1 MVATCLYVER
11 TDVAD
16 AGDIRRG
23 HVERMSTV
31 TALEDAV
38 RKQVDFVLAED
49 EEVDESV
56 VLGNVDS
63 YNVQELVEENR
74 LHHRQLRVAY
84 KRQARRITSL
94 LVLYIVRLSP
104 VSVTCVLSFYCDE

>member
-1 MVATCLYVER
+1 VATYLHFER

-16 AGDIRRG
+16 AGDIRRR

-56 VLGNVDS
+56 VLRNVDS

-84 KRQARRITSL
+84 KREARRITSL
-94 LVLYIVRLSP
+94 HILYIV
-104 VSVTCVLSFYCDE
+104 

>member
-1 MVATCLYVER
+1 MVATYLHFER
-11 TDVAD
+11 TDIAD

-23 HVERMSTV
+23 HIEWMSTV

-56 VLGNVDS
+56 ILGNVDS

-84 KRQARRITSL
+84 KREARRITSL
-94 LVLYIVRLSP
+94 LVMYIM
-104 VSVTCVLSFYCDE
+104 